1 MHMDIQTA
9 AKKIMKRNGLSQAD
23 LAKEVGIH
31 PVTLCLLLKDPKRPD
46 TAYDKLVR
54 YLQEQTKSLDVR
66 GAAHE

>member
-1 MHMDIQTA
+1 MDIQEA

-46 TAYDKLVR
+46 SAYDKLAR
-54 YLQEQTKSLDVR
+54 YLREQMENLDVR
-66 GAAHE
+66 EAAHE